1 MTNFS
6 LVFSVT
12 SIAMTLAVFKSSNI
26 YIVPDFRFLSRVA
39 PWSRSRTLPDFA
51 HVLHFRFA
59 ELHMQHSVNLPKF
72 FFLSL
77 GKD

>member
-51 HVLHFRFA
+51 HVLHFRVG
-59 ELHMQHSVNLPKF
+59 ELHMQHSVYLPRI